1 MRVDMA
7 RFDADANMNRFYSVQ
22 LTQSLFFGEVGV
34 ERQWGRRRTSGR
46 CRLDWYGNDRDA
58 ESALSDLVKAKLSRG
73 YTRRAR
79 RRKLAEQ
86 GREKTVF
93 DTILAGENDA

>member
-22 LTQSLFFGEVGV
+22 LTQSLFGEVGV

-73 YTRRAR
+73 YILKSGRAV
-79 RRKLAEQ
+79 
-86 GREKTVF
+86 G
-93 DTILAGENDA
+93 